1 MTYKPSKYKVECQVW
16 IDSLLSYHYKMR
28 VVVCPLYLLVLTDL
42 VTGTGKVFHSIAG
55 YLQTHTPRIQHYR
68 PRFRMLSQP
77 PTGFDTMLR
86 DWVRHAARRQRSK
99 QWALIC

>member
-1 MTYKPSKYKVECQVW
+1 MIKELNGILTYKPSKYKVECQVW

-55 YLQTHTPRIQHYR
+55 YLQTHTPRIHHYR
-68 PRFRMLSQP
+68 PVS
-77 PTGFDTMLR
+77 G
-86 DWVRHAARRQRSK
+86 
-99 QWALIC
+99 C